1 MRVASYRLVA
11 LTFDTAIRRGQDRV
25 MVRRKDGEGEG
36 INRPLAQLAQLGKQ
50 MRKAPVKSWPARS
63 NPARSKSVSSSP
75 ASSSPESSRGT
86 QSVKGQ
92 RPAKP
97 AKAGPASGAAPV
109 TPEEPKASLKSDEAL
124 ATYTRDDQVAFHQ
137 AFAGVDSLESKHHKR
152 QSPDR
157 NALANA
163 VRARAEAAEEDAR
176 RRLDAL
182 VGGGVHFDL
191 IRHGD
196 GGIEGRRRGAPDRT
210 CRMLAMGELA
220 PSATLDLHGFL
231 QAEVESAVR
240 TFVRGSHKAGR
251 QTLRIVHGKGNHSE
265 GGKGVLRGAVVKALT
280 GGGAAPVV
288 EAFASA
294 PERFGGDGALLIR
307 LRRR

>member
-1 MRVASYRLVA
+1 MA
-11 LTFDTAIRRGQDRV
+11 
-25 MVRRKDGEGEG
+25 RRKDGEGEG
-36 INRPLAQLAQLGKQ
+36 LNRPLAQLAQLGKQ
-50 MRKAPVKSWPARS
+50 IRKAPPKSWPAQ
-63 NPARSKSVSSSP
+63 SKKASAAKGVGYA
-75 ASSSPESSRGT
+75 ASSSPS
-86 QSVKGQ
+86 KG
-92 RPAKP
+92 K
-97 AKAGPASGAAPV
+97 SGAAAAARTMPAHSEP
-109 TPEEPKASLKSDEAL
+109 TEPKATRKSDEAL
-124 ATYTRDDQVAFHQ
+124 AAYTRDDQVAFHQ

-157 NALANA
+157 NALAKA

-220 PSATLDLHGFL
+220 PSATLDLHGYL

-265 GGKGVLRGAVVKALT
+265 GGKGVLRAAVVKALT
-280 GGGAAPVV
+280 NGGAAPAV

-294 PERFGGDGALLIR
+294 PDRFGGEGALLGR